1 MPVAFRDYYEAL
13 GVSRDAS
20 TDEIRRAYRT
30 LARQYH
36 PDVNKDPEAADRFRE
51 ISEAYEVLRDP
62 EKRAQYDR
70 FGTNR
75 RAGDDVSGTAG
86 FDDFAGGTRFEDFRV
101 DFGNGSAFGG
111 FSDFFDGLFGESGR
125 RAGPADEFAG
135 FSRRGGDLEAELEL
149 SLEEAARGGRRSV
162 RLGDGRSYEVDVPP
176 GVSDGQRIRLA
187 GEGRQGTGG
196 GPDGDLFLRVR
207 VRPHSR
213 FRRQG
218 NDLYVDLR
226 VAPWEAALG
235 ARIDLR
241 TLDGQA
247 AVRVP
252 AGSSCGRRLR
262 LRGEGVPRPDG
273 TRGDLYA
280 EVKIVV
286 PPKLTEQER
295 EAFEELARSS
305 TFDPRKRR

>member
-1 MPVAFRDYYEAL
+1 
-13 GVSRDAS
+13 
-20 TDEIRRAYRT
+20 
-30 LARQYH
+30 
-36 PDVNKDPEAADRFRE
+36 
-51 ISEAYEVLRDP
+51 
-62 EKRAQYDR
+62 
-70 FGTNR
+70 
-75 RAGDDVSGTAG
+75 
-86 FDDFAGGTRFEDFRV
+86 
-101 DFGNGSAFGG
+101 
-111 FSDFFDGLFGESGR
+111 
-125 RAGPADEFAG
+125 
-135 FSRRGGDLEAELEL
+135 
-149 SLEEAARGGRRSV
+149 
-162 RLGDGRSYEVDVPP
+162 
-176 GVSDGQRIRLA
+176 
-187 GEGRQGTGG
+187 
-196 GPDGDLFLRVR
+196 
-207 VRPHSR
+207 
-213 FRRQG
+213 
-218 NDLYVDLR
+218 